1 MLCSQ
6 RKNGENGFDEEI
18 GVGREDNYTLVV
30 D

>member
-1 MLCSQ
+1 MLYSQ
-6 RKNGENGFDEEI
+6 RKNRENGFDEEI